1 MATSMRTS
9 VVEGETPEERPPMT
23 PASETGAAVSATTMS
38 VGWSLMDLESR
49 RVRDSL
55 VVAGRMLMSVWLAA
69 GDLVRVL
76 KSKTW
81 QGLPSSAWRK
91 LVASTMLLMERR
103 PREASASTS
112 HAGEGE
118 TLTPRMRRRV
128 KRGQAAKSAMFRETR
143 EEMSGAE
150 GEGVGSGSSG
160 WRGLRVKALWLAA
173 TSSRAMV

>member
-1 MATSMRTS
+1 
-9 VVEGETPEERPPMT
+9 MT
-23 PASETGAAVSATTMS
+23 PASETGVEASATTMS
-38 VGWSLMDLESR
+38 EGWSLMDLESR
-49 RVRDSL
+49 RVRDSP
-55 VVAGRMLMSVWLAA
+55 VAAGRMWMSVRLEA
-69 GDLVRVL
+69 GDLARVL

-112 HAGEGE
+112 QAGEGLI
-118 TLTPRMRRRV
+118 LTPRMRRRV
-128 KRGQAAKSAMFRETR
+128 KRGQAAKSATLSETR

-160 WRGLRVKALWLAA
+160 WRGLRVKAPWLAA